1 MGKEVDT
8 YFMQIVTTGN
18 FIFTT
23 QETAK
28 DNKELA
34 QLLARYE
41 VIF

>member
-1 MGKEVDT
+1 MGREVDA
-8 YFMQIVTTGN
+8 YFMQTVTTGN

-23 QETAK
+23 QEMAK

-34 QLLARYE
+34 QLLAWYE